1 MQDERELLL
10 LLEGLLADGE
20 IVPSEV
26 KHLEEWL
33 GKRESLEDV
42 WLYDSLHCRI
52 KRMLADHV
60 ITLEEQRSI
69 IDLIVDLKD
78 PKPRSILGNSPE
90 AVPFDVPTPKL
101 HCSQSF
107 CLTGVFRVA
116 TRDYCSD
123 IITKYGGECLKNVR
137 KNDCIL
143 VVGSLG
149 WINSKPYS
157 SKVSDAIKFR
167 NDGGSVFIV
176 QERDWWG
183 VFGQHCKSG
192 LCS

>member
-26 KHLEEWL
+26 KHLEKWL
-33 GKRESLEDV
+33 SKREVLEDV
-42 WLYDSLHCRI
+42 WQYDSLHCRV
-52 KRMLADHV
+52 KRMLSDHV
-60 ITLEEQRSI
+60 ITLEEQRAI

-78 PKPRSILGNSPE
+78 PKPQSVLDNSPE
-90 AVPFDVPTPKL
+90 TVPFDAPSPEL

-107 CLTGVFRVA
+107 CLTGVFRA
-116 TRDYCSD
+116 ASRDYCSGV
-123 IITKYGGECLKNVR
+123 ITKYGGEYLNKVR
-137 KNDCIL
+137 KDDCVL

-157 SKVSDAIKFR
+157 SKVSDAIRFR

-176 QERDWWG
+176 REREWW
-183 VFGQHCKSG
+183 VLFGQHCKSG
-192 LCS
+192 LCG